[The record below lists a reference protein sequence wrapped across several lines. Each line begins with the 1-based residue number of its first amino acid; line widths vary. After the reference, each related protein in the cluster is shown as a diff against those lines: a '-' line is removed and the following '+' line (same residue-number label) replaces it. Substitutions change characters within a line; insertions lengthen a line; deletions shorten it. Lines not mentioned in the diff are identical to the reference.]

1 MLVLK
6 EPKNC
11 SLLSEVYRKQQ
22 QILHAI
28 VDDLLNYEQV
38 FEVVFNAHNCCF
50 ISSTDLY
57 NYIRFKLTV
66 VAKVSAPLLQLSKV
80 MK

>member
-1 MLVLK
+1 MLILK

-11 SLLSEVYRKQQ
+11 SLLSEVYEKQQ

-28 VDDLLNYEQV
+28 VDDLLNYEHV
-38 FEVVFNAHNCCF
+38 FDVVFNPHKRCF

-57 NYIRFKLTV
+57 NHIRFKLTV
-66 VAKVSAPLLQLSKV
+66 VDNVSALLLQLSKV